1 MNNDILDQAS
11 QAAQRGERLSRE
23 RDAQLYICAMDRGDW
38 ATACKI
44 RERAEQDP
52 ELEEILTGIDDEE
65 MGEEEE
71 VYVSDEER
79 ERMVAKVRHLLKQ
92 RNDRSDV

>member
-1 MNNDILDQAS
+1 MNNDILAQAS

-23 RDAQLYICAMDRGDW
+23 RDAFHYICAMDRGDW
-38 ATACKI
+38 STVCKI

-52 ELEEILTGIDDEE
+52 ELEEILTGIDEE
-65 MGEEEE
+65 IEEEEE
-71 VYVSDEER
+71 VFVSDEER

-92 RNDRSDV
+92 HNDRSDV